1 MVTNRLPRPESFEDA
16 TGAFSRGNPPAMRLS
31 HTMSLEFSC
40 CEGVMV
46 HEEFRGALWANVVA
60 ILAVTGA
67 IGILY
72 LPLLLG

>member
-1 MVTNRLPRPESFEDA
+1 
-16 TGAFSRGNPPAMRLS
+16 MRLS
-31 HTMSLEFSC
+31 HTMSLEFRG

-46 HEEFRGALWANVVA
+46 HEELRGALWANVVA